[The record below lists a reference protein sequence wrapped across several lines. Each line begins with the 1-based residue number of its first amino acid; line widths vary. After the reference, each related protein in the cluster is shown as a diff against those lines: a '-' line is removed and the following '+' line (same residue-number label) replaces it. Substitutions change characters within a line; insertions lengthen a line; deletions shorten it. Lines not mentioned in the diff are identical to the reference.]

1 MNMPQITVTIDDASY
16 LELIHHLPKGMKSR
30 FVNAAV
36 HRAIDDC
43 CWYVDR
49 VNMGVV
55 PVAMNQ
61 YARTWGR
68 DIDEWIFNELER
80 MKERSKMLPNEINWY
95 SRGEAATHPNQ
106 TKLQVGEE
114 E

>member
-1 MNMPQITVTIDDASY
+1 MNMPQITVT
-16 LELIHHLPKGMKSR
+16 
-30 FVNAAV
+30 
-36 HRAIDDC
+36 IDDC

-55 PVAMNQ
+55 PGAMNQ